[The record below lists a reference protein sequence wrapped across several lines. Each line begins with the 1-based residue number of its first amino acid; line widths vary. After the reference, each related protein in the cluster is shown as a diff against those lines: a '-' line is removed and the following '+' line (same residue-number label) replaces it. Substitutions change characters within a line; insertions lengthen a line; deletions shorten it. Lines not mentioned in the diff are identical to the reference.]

1 MCFVSVDSSA
11 HLTQGLNGKQSAF
24 PAPNRQRL
32 NKTPLLWRTNKVIV
46 KSLCNILIQLA

>member
-32 NKTPLLWRTNKVIV
+32 NKDAFTVEK
-46 KSLCNILIQLA
+46 LIK